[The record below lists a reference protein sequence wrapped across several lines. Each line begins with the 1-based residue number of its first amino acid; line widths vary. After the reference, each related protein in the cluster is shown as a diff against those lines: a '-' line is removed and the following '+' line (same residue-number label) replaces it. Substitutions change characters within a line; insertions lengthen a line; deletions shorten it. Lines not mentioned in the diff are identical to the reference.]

1 MSLLKKKEKQVIS
14 CACGGTC
21 GEIDVKPSNEK
32 HCCGEPINGICCIK
46 VLGAGCASC
55 HQMYENAKEAVDNI
69 GLNIKVEYITDLQK
83 VMEYG
88 VMSMPALVVNDKV
101 VSMGKSLKVAEIEKL
116 LS

>member
-1 MSLLKKKEKQVIS
+1 MSLFKKKEKQVIS

-21 GEIDVKPSNEK
+21 GEVDVKPANEK
-32 HCCGEPINGICCIK
+32 CCCGDTVEGICCIR

-55 HQMYENAKEAVDNI
+55 HQMYENAKEAAKNI
-69 GLNIKVEYITDLQK
+69 GIDIEVEYVTDLQK